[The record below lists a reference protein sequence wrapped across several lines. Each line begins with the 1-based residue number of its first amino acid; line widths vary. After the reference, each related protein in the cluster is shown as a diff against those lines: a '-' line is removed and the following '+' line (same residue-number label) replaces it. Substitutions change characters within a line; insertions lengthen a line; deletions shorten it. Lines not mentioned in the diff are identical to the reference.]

1 MASSDLAVAIER
13 RHRGGPTIV
22 ADLALDLAAGRILVL
37 FGPSGS
43 GKTTVLRCV
52 AGLERPDRGRIVVHG
67 EVWAD
72 TAAGV
77 HRPPQRRRVGYL
89 PQGLGLF
96 PHLDVRSN
104 IAFGMADGGAAHRAA
119 RVAELIGRFQLEG
132 TEDRRP
138 GQLSGGQQQR
148 VALARALARDP
159 RLLLLDEP
167 LSALDGP
174 LRARLRRE
182 LRQLLRACGIPAI
195 VVTHD
200 RAEALYLGDHAA
212 VMVDGAVRQC
222 GPVLEVFDRP
232 ANADVARIV
241 GHETVVPGTVIG
253 AADGLA
259 RVRVGSVEI
268 TALGEAWTG
277 AEVLVSIRAED
288 VLLVRGLSDHVRD
301 ISARNVLPARVASLE
316 PVGAMV
322 QVVLDCGF
330 PLVAAVTRSAVDD
343 LRLAPGA
350 PVAAVLK
357 VTAVH
362 LIV

>member
-148 VALARALARDP
+148 VAIARALCMKP
-159 RLLLLDEP
+159 RIMLFDEP
-167 LSALDGP
+167 TSALDP
-174 LRARLRRE
+174 EMIKEVLDTMIE
-182 LRQLLRACGIPAI
+182 LAEDGMTMLC
-195 VVTHD
+195 VTHEMGFAQAVANRVIFMDQGQIVEQNAPKEFFNNPQSD
-200 RAEALYLGDHAA
+200 RTKLFLSQILGH
-212 VMVDGAVRQC
+212 
-222 GPVLEVFDRP
+222 
-232 ANADVARIV
+232 
-241 GHETVVPGTVIG
+241 
-253 AADGLA
+253 
-259 RVRVGSVEI
+259 
-268 TALGEAWTG
+268 
-277 AEVLVSIRAED
+277 
-288 VLLVRGLSDHVRD
+288 
-301 ISARNVLPARVASLE
+301 
-316 PVGAMV
+316 
-322 QVVLDCGF
+322 
-330 PLVAAVTRSAVDD
+330 
-343 LRLAPGA
+343 
-350 PVAAVLK
+350 
-357 VTAVH
+357 
-362 LIV
+362 